1 MGKKIKIKSARL
13 TEANDI
19 WSKISANS
27 PDEAAKIQRRK
38 ADLTRTLDMLNKAL
52 EKAEANGNVEKAAAI
67 QAEIDKLTKLKN
79 ELDGIPLEPENN
91 AGGSASGEGKTQ
103 NQNQN
108 GGGQGGEDEEVDNQ
122 PYDVEGTDV
131 SGGKNKDGEKGEDE
145 GIGSTEGSNSNSGGG
160 NGNGKGGG
168 KGKPKLDPF
177 AAGRMGQGNGDGE
190 DPDETP
196 LEAMER
202 ILSTLKGQALQGALD
217 GLKDFVTAKDFAE
230 YLQENKKKVSNQ
242 QLIEAVEDE
251 SVFDMSDETFDNIIN
266 SALDLV
272 DEVDGVTYSD
282 DINARIKEIEK
293 SFKNPLSKKELEDE
307 DERNKRKDNFKRG
320 IPVKA
325 RKGENTKYQNFGTMT
340 EFKFNFS
347 RAINDQVEEIEEDEE
362 SWSVINRRHEHD
374 PLVLQPGEKIED
386 HLDTTI
392 PTIHVYFDCSGSWT
406 DDDVRIGRTAVS
418 VINDLE
424 RQGKVELKI
433 YYFSN
438 HVFPDAASAR
448 SEGGT
453 GAWELIVDN
462 IGNTGAT
469 NVVIMTDSDMEWSA
483 RVSDRQI
490 TVPGCVWYIWKNGVH
505 APTLPKKVK
514 GRRGTLEYAFKAN

>member
-91 AGGSASGEGKTQ
+91 AGGSASGEGETQ
-103 NQNQN
+103 NQNQK

-131 SGGKNKDGEKGEDE
+131 SGGKNKEGEKGEDE

-160 NGNGKGGG
+160 TGGGSGKGGG

-177 AAGRMGQGNGDGE
+177 AAGRMGQGNGEGE

-362 SWSVINRRHEHD
+362 S
-374 PLVLQPGEKIED
+374 
-386 HLDTTI
+386 
-392 PTIHVYFDCSGSWT
+392 
-406 DDDVRIGRTAVS
+406 
-418 VINDLE
+418 
-424 RQGKVELKI
+424 
-433 YYFSN
+433 
-438 HVFPDAASAR
+438 
-448 SEGGT
+448 
-453 GAWELIVDN
+453 
-462 IGNTGAT
+462 
-469 NVVIMTDSDMEWSA
+469 
-483 RVSDRQI
+483 
-490 TVPGCVWYIWKNGVH
+490 
-505 APTLPKKVK
+505 
-514 GRRGTLEYAFKAN
+514 